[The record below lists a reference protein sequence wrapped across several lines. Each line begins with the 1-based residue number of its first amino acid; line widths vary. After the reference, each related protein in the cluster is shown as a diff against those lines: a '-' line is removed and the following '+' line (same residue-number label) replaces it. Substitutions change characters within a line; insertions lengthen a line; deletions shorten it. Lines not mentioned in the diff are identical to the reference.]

1 MLKVDNFP
9 TEHAF
14 NLFKWLFHPVTISTL
29 SVYGT
34 IIGFAGRW
42 AWKKLEAKQN
52 EDLAKMKFAIEDLSN
67 NVNDS
72 MITIQ
77 RDMLRLQIITGIN
90 SGRLSAEEV
99 TLLYDQ
105 YKDKGGN
112 SYISRI
118 VDDYLEDTLDA
129 KHSK

>member
-1 MLKVDNFP
+1 VDNFP

-14 NLFKWLFHPVTISTL
+14 NFLKWLFSPTTISML

-34 IIGFAGRW
+34 TIGFVGRW

-52 EDLAKMKFAIEDLSN
+52 EDLANMKSDIKDLSD

-72 MITIQ
+72 MLMIQ

-90 SGRLSAEEV
+90 SGRLSAGEV

-118 VDDYLEDTLDA
+118 VDDYLEETLDA

>member
-1 MLKVDNFP
+1 MDNFP

-14 NLFKWLFHPVTISTL
+14 NFFKWVFNPVTISTL

-34 IIGFAGRW
+34 TIGFAGRW
-42 AWKKLEAKQN
+42 AWKKLETKQN
-52 EDLAKMKFAIEDLSN
+52 EDLANMKSDIKDLSN

-90 SGRLSAEEV
+90 SGRLSPGEV
-99 TLLYDQ
+99 TMLYDQ

-112 SYISRI
+112 SYITRV
-118 VDDYLEDTLDA
+118 VDDYLEEELDA
-129 KHSK
+129 KRSK

>member
-1 MLKVDNFP
+1 MDNFP
-9 TEHAF
+9 TEHAVNF
-14 NLFKWLFHPVTISTL
+14 LKWLFNPVTISML

-34 IIGFAGRW
+34 SIGFAGRW
-42 AWKKLEAKQN
+42 AWKKLEAKQDA
-52 EDLAKMKFAIEDLSN
+52 DLVNMKTDIKELSD

-72 MITIQ
+72 MMTIQ

-90 SGRLSAEEV
+90 SGRLSVGEV

-118 VDDYLEDTLDA
+118 VDDYLEEPIDA

>member
-1 MLKVDNFP
+1 MDNFP

-14 NLFKWLFHPVTISTL
+14 NLLKWLFNPVTISTL
-29 SVYGT
+29 SVYAT
-34 IIGFAGRW
+34 SIVFAGRW

-52 EDLAKMKFAIEDLSN
+52 EDLTNMKCDIKDLSN

-72 MITIQ
+72 MLMIQ

-90 SGRLSAEEV
+90 SGRLSAGEV
-99 TLLYDQ
+99 TTLYDQ

-118 VDDYLEDTLDA
+118 VNDYLEETLDA

>member
-1 MLKVDNFP
+1 MDNFP

-14 NLFKWLFHPVTISTL
+14 NLLKWLFNPVTISTL

-34 IIGFAGRW
+34 SVVFAGRW

-52 EDLAKMKFAIEDLSN
+52 EDLTNMKCDIKDISN
-67 NVNDS
+67 NMNDH
-72 MITIQ
+72 MLMIQ

-90 SGRLSAEEV
+90 SGRLSAGEV
-99 TLLYDQ
+99 TMLYDQ

-118 VDDYLEDTLDA
+118 VNDYLEETLDA

>member
-1 MLKVDNFP
+1 MDNFP

-14 NLFKWLFHPVTISTL
+14 NFFKWLFNPVTISTL

-34 IIGFAGRW
+34 TVGFAVRW
-42 AWKKLEAKQN
+42 AWKKLETKQN
-52 EDLAKMKFAIEDLSN
+52 EDLANMKSDIKDLSN
-67 NVNDS
+67 NVNAS
-72 MITIQ
+72 MITIE

-90 SGRLSAEEV
+90 SGRLSPGEV
-99 TLLYDQ
+99 TTLYDQ

-118 VDDYLEDTLDA
+118 VDDYLEETLDA

>member
-1 MLKVDNFP
+1 MDNFP
-9 TEHAF
+9 TEHALNF
-14 NLFKWLFHPVTISTL
+14 FTWLFDPVTISKL

-34 IIGFAGRW
+34 GIGFAGRW

-52 EDLAKMKFAIEDLSN
+52 EDLANMKSDIKDLSN
-67 NVNDS
+67 NVNDA
-72 MITIQ
+72 MLMIQ

-90 SGRLSAEEV
+90 SGRLSAGEV
-99 TLLYDQ
+99 TMLYDQ

-118 VDDYLEDTLDA
+118 VNDYLEETLDA

>member
-1 MLKVDNFP
+1 MDNFP

-14 NLFKWLFHPVTISTL
+14 NLLKWLFNPVTISTL

-34 IIGFAGRW
+34 AVGFAGRW
-42 AWKKLEAKQN
+42 AWKKLETKQN
-52 EDLAKMKFAIEDLSN
+52 EDLANMKSDIKDLSN

-72 MITIQ
+72 MITIE

-90 SGRLSAEEV
+90 SGRLSPGEV
-99 TLLYDQ
+99 TMLYDQ

-118 VDDYLEDTLDA
+118 VDDYLEETLDA

>member
-1 MLKVDNFP
+1 MDNFP

-14 NLFKWLFHPVTISTL
+14 NLLKWLFNPVTVSTL
-29 SVYGT
+29 SVYGAG
-34 IIGFAGRW
+34 IAFAGRW

-52 EDLAKMKFAIEDLSN
+52 EDLTNMKCDIKDLSN

-72 MITIQ
+72 MLMIQ

-90 SGRLSAEEV
+90 SGRLSAGEV
-99 TLLYDQ
+99 TTLYDQ

-118 VDDYLEDTLDA
+118 VNDYLEETLDA

>member
-1 MLKVDNFP
+1 MDNFP
-9 TEHAF
+9 TEHALNF
-14 NLFKWLFHPVTISTL
+14 FTWLFDPVTISKL

-34 IIGFAGRW
+34 GIGFAGRW

-52 EDLAKMKFAIEDLSN
+52 KDLANMKSDIKDLSN

-72 MITIQ
+72 MLMIQ
-77 RDMLRLQIITGIN
+77 LDMLRLQIITGIH
-90 SGRLSAEEV
+90 SGRLSAGEV
-99 TLLYDQ
+99 TMLYDQ

-118 VDDYLEDTLDA
+118 VNDYLEETLDA

>member
-1 MLKVDNFP
+1 MDNFP

-14 NLFKWLFHPVTISTL
+14 NLFKWLFNPVTISTL

-34 IIGFAGRW
+34 GVGFAGRW

-52 EDLAKMKFAIEDLSN
+52 EDLVNMKTDIKDLSN

-72 MITIQ
+72 MLLIQ

-90 SGRLSAEEV
+90 SGRLSAGEV
-99 TLLYDQ
+99 TMLYDQ

-118 VDDYLEDTLDA
+118 VNDYLEETLDA
-129 KHSK
+129 KHPK

>member
-1 MLKVDNFP
+1 MDNFP

-14 NLFKWLFHPVTISTL
+14 NFFKWLLNPVTISTL
-29 SVYGT
+29 SVYAT
-34 IIGFAGRW
+34 SIGFAGRW

-52 EDLAKMKFAIEDLSN
+52 EDLGNMKSDIKDLSN
-67 NVNDS
+67 NMNDS
-72 MITIQ
+72 MLIIQ

-90 SGRLSAEEV
+90 SGRLSAGEV
-99 TLLYDQ
+99 TMLYDQ

-118 VDDYLEDTLDA
+118 VNDYLEETLDA

>member
-1 MLKVDNFP
+1 MDNFP

-14 NLFKWLFHPVTISTL
+14 NLLKWLFNPVTISTL

-34 IIGFAGRW
+34 SVVLAGRW

-52 EDLAKMKFAIEDLSN
+52 EDLTNMKCDIKDLSN

-72 MITIQ
+72 MLMIQ

-90 SGRLSAEEV
+90 SGRLSAGEV
-99 TLLYDQ
+99 TTLYDQ

-118 VDDYLEDTLDA
+118 VNDYLEETLDA

>member
-1 MLKVDNFP
+1 MDKFP

-14 NLFKWLFHPVTISTL
+14 DFFKWLLNPVTISTL
-29 SVYGT
+29 SVYVT
-34 IIGFAGRW
+34 SIGFAGRW

-52 EDLAKMKFAIEDLSN
+52 EDLVNMKTDIKDLSD

-72 MITIQ
+72 MMTIQ

-90 SGRLSAEEV
+90 SGRLSAWEV
-99 TLLYDQ
+99 TMLYDQ

-118 VDDYLEDTLDA
+118 VNDYLEETLDA

>member
-1 MLKVDNFP
+1 MDNFP

-14 NLFKWLFHPVTISTL
+14 NFFKWLFDPMTISKL

-34 IIGFAGRW
+34 SIGFAGRW
-42 AWKKLEAKQN
+42 AWKKLEAKQDN
-52 EDLAKMKFAIEDLSN
+52 DLANMKSDIKGLSN

-72 MITIQ
+72 MLMIQ

-90 SGRLSAEEV
+90 SGRLSAGEI
-99 TLLYDQ
+99 TMLYDQ

-118 VDDYLEDTLDA
+118 VNDYLEETIDA

>member
-1 MLKVDNFP
+1 M
-9 TEHAF
+9 
-14 NLFKWLFHPVTISTL
+14 L

-34 IIGFAGRW
+34 TIGIAGRW
-42 AWKKLEAKQN
+42 AWKKLEAKQDK
-52 EDLAKMKFAIEDLSN
+52 DLDTMKSDIKDLSN

-72 MITIQ
+72 MLMIQ

-90 SGRLSAEEV
+90 SGRLSAGEV
-99 TLLYDQ
+99 TILYDQ

-118 VDDYLEDTLDA
+118 VNDYLEEILDA
-129 KHSK
+129 KHSE